1 MSTENNAPA
10 LSSPAGHPPSL
21 TSAKVELLQILSS
34 LKEMGDVD
42 KLIRASLGSES
53 TILTEIPLYLLELG
67 GKRMRPALTLLC
79 SHAFGMETASQK
91 VIDVAAGI
99 ELIHM
104 ATLLHDDIIDKSPL
118 RRHKESP
125 YVKFGTPKTL
135 LSGDFLLVRAFSLC
149 ARLDRFIINETEQAC
164 IELTE
169 GEVNEFAIP
178 IEDHTL
184 ESSLEIARKKTAAL
198 FRLAA
203 TCGSYLAGADE
214 TAVSAMSAY
223 GENLGIAFQI
233 LDDILDVTA
242 DQDLLGKPSGIDI
255 LERKPSYP
263 NMLWLSSGDKDVQ
276 ELFTGEPLT
285 QDSPQLKSAI
295 QELCNSPYIPEAK
308 AKAAHFVETALNA
321 LEKAEQAAE
330 TAHKQTFEALR
341 TLARFTLERM
351 L

>member
-1 MSTENNAPA
+1 MSAASPVTSGENDNV
-10 LSSPAGHPPSL
+10 
-21 TSAKVELLQILSS
+21 TSAKSELLHILAS
-34 LKEMGDVD
+34 LHEMAEVD
-42 KLIRASLGSES
+42 TLIRSTLLSES
-53 TILTEIPLYLLELG
+53 SVLTEIPLYLLELG

-79 SHAFGMETASQK
+79 SRAFGLENAPRE

-104 ATLLHDDIIDKSPL
+104 ATLLHDDIIDKSPR
-118 RRHKESP
+118 RRHQESP
-125 YVKFGTPKTL
+125 FRKYGTPKTL

-149 ARLDRFIINETEQAC
+149 ARLDRFVINETEKAC

-178 IEDHTL
+178 IEEHTL
-184 ESSLEIARKKTAAL
+184 DSSLEIARKKTAAL

-203 TCGSYLAGADE
+203 TCGAHLAGA
-214 TAVSAMSAY
+214 TPSTVSAMSAY

-242 DQDLLGKPSGIDI
+242 DEDLLGKPSGIDI

-263 NMLWLSSGDKDVQ
+263 NVLWLSSGDPRAQ
-276 ELFTGEPLT
+276 EVFLGEPL
-285 QDSPQLKSAI
+285 QQNSPELISAI
-295 QELCNSPYIPEAK
+295 AELRESPYILESQTK
-308 AKAAHFVETALNA
+308 AKSHVHQALDA
-321 LEKAEQAAE
+321 LAQAEQEAVRTNAN
-330 TAHKQTFEALR
+330 AFEALR